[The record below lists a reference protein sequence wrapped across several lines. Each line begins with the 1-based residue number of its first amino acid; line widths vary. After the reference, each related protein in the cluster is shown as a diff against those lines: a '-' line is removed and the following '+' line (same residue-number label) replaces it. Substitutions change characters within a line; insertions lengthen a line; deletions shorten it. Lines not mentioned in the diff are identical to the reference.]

1 MRIKKDWTLWLH
13 EYRTE
18 ELNRIF
24 SGCPE
29 GLFAT
34 GLELGAG
41 DGFQGT
47 LLTKYVSRL
56 VETEIDPAILSLPPR
71 QSVEY
76 RVCDAEEVGGCFG
89 EQEFDLVFSSNLLE
103 HLPNA
108 GKALHGMRGVMKDDG
123 LMIHVMP
130 TPFWKACQLAFYVPD
145 RFVSLLERITTR
157 RGAQRGT
164 SEETGME
171 SSEAPHEADNNPK
184 TSRRRH
190 GRAYRLFL
198 PEPHGVSSGHLQEF
212 FAFRQSRWRK
222 EFDQADLRLI
232 DVRKGPVASAYGFG
246 LDFARRALE
255 RLGFAS
261 EYIYFATKKGHASP
275 HGRHFCLRRS

>member
-1 MRIKKDWTLWLH
+1 VRIKKDWTLWLH

-29 GLFAT
+29 GIFTT

-47 LLTKYVSRL
+47 LLTRYVSRL

-71 QSVEY
+71 RSVEY
-76 RVCDAEEVGGCFG
+76 HVCDAEEVGGCFG

-103 HLPNA
+103 HLPNPD
-108 GKALHGMRGVMKDDG
+108 KALQGMRGVMKDDG

-130 TPFWKACQLAFYVPD
+130 TPFWKACQLAFYVPN
-145 RFVSLLERITTR
+145 RFILLLERITGA
-157 RGAQRGT
+157 RGAV
-164 SEETGME
+164 EETGAV
-171 SSEAPHEADNNPK
+171 SSEVPHEADNNPK
-184 TSRRRH
+184 IGRQRH

-212 FAFRQSRWRK
+212 CAFRRSKWRK
-222 EFDQADLRLI
+222 EFDQAGLQLI
-232 DVRKGPVASAYGFG
+232 DVTKGPVASAYGFG
-246 LDFARRALE
+246 LDFARRVLE

-261 EYIYFATKKGHASP
+261 EYIYFATKKGHSSP
-275 HGRHFCLRRS
+275 YSRHLGLWRS